1 MNTSDISCPMTLHNV
16 LIALGSNTGNRQGN
30 LSEALVKCKDFI
42 QTNRLSPVIETK
54 PIGHTNNPYLNQLF
68 SGTTS
73 LTLEKLLDNTKRIE
87 NEMGRDRSNRENVV
101 IDIDIML
108 YDQQKLHITDWE
120 RDYLKQLLTQLKTEL

>member
-1 MNTSDISCPMTLHNV
+1 MTLHNV

-68 SGTTS
+68 SVTTS
-73 LTLEKLLDNTKRIE
+73 LTLEKLLDNTKSIE
-87 NEMGRDRSNRENVV
+87 NEMGRDRSNRENVA

>member
-1 MNTSDISCPMTLHNV
+1 MNSSDISCPMTLHNV

-87 NEMGRDRSNRENVV
+87 NEMGRDRSNRGNVA
-101 IDIDIML
+101 IDIDIIL
-108 YDQQKLHITDWE
+108 YDQQKLHFTDWE
-120 RDYLKQLLTQLKTEL
+120 RDYIKQLLTQLKTEL

>member
-1 MNTSDISCPMTLHNV
+1 MTLHNV

-54 PIGHTNNPYLNQLF
+54 TIRHTNNPYLNQLF

-87 NEMGRDRSNRENVV
+87 NEMGRDRSNRGNVA
-101 IDIDIML
+101 IDIDIIL
-108 YDQQKLHITDWE
+108 YDQQKLHFTDWE
-120 RDYLKQLLTQLKTEL
+120 RDYIKQLLTQLKTEL

>member
-1 MNTSDISCPMTLHNV
+1 MTLHNV

-87 NEMGRDRSNRENVV
+87 NEMGRDRSNRGNVA

-108 YDQQKLHITDWE
+108 YDQQKLHFTDWE
-120 RDYLKQLLTQLKTEL
+120 RDYIKQLLTQLKTEL